1 MTNILKKLEQIERLK
16 KELSEEKERIEN
28 TLGKE
33 LINQFDL
40 NYESL
45 TKSEIKEFV
54 ENLKYTYD
62 IMNEDQSSNSVSS
75 VESPSVG

>member
-1 MTNILKKLEQIERLK
+1 MTNISKKLEQIERLK

-33 LINQFDL
+33 LITQFGL
-40 NYESL
+40 NYEAL

-54 ENLKYTYD
+54 ENLKDTYE

-75 VESPSVG
+75 VDSPSVG

>member
-1 MTNILKKLEQIERLK
+1 MTNISKKLEQIERLK

-33 LINQFDL
+33 LINQFGL

-54 ENLKYTYD
+54 ENLKDIYE
-62 IMNEDQSSNSVSS
+62 IMNEDQYSNSVPSVDSSS
-75 VESPSVG
+75 VG